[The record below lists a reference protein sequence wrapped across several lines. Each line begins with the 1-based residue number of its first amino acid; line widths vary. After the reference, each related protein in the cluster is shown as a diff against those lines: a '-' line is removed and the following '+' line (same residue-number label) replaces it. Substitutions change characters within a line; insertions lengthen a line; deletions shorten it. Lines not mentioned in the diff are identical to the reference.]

1 MRQEVNYSDLQC
13 KVQEHVKF
21 KHLLNYGR
29 ANTARSTL
37 YYYLDKKTKY
47 FNDISSAVTYLST
60 HPPRQKPACV
70 PAAAHPEPPVK
81 KKKKYKESRKTLH
94 KFTSSSKIR

>member
-81 KKKKYKESRKTLH
+81 KKKNTKNPEKLYTNLLPPVR
-94 KFTSSSKIR
+94 

>member
-29 ANTARSTL
+29 ATTACSTV

-60 HPPRQKPACV
+60 HPPRQKLAYV

-81 KKKKYKESRKTLH
+81 KYKDGLKSRKTL
-94 KFTSSSKIR
+94 

>member
-1 MRQEVNYSDLQC
+1 MRQEVNYSNLQC

-29 ANTARSTL
+29 ATTACSTV

-47 FNDISSAVTYLST
+47 FKDISSAVTYLST

-81 KKKKYKESRKTLH
+81 KYKDGLKSRKTL
-94 KFTSSSKIR
+94 